1 MRELT
6 DNVSGMFVY
15 TCSQLT
21 VLIFGNYFI
30 STFFSSLEGLNFD
43 AVLSDDLGDVGGL
56 VHDEASAEFYDAQSH
71 SFHSLLE
78 GHVLLEVVV

>member
-21 VLIFGNYFI
+21 VLIFGNNFKFT
-30 STFFSSLEGLNFD
+30 SSFSSVEGLYFD
-43 AVLSDDLGDVGGL
+43 AVLSDDLG
-56 VHDEASAEFYDAQSH
+56 
-71 SFHSLLE
+71 
-78 GHVLLEVVV
+78 